1 MSAKVMYFSDKLP
14 IHNGLKKGEARR
26 VVFSG
31 ISRHVLG

>member
-14 IHNGLKKGEARR
+14 IHNGLKNGEAGR

-31 ISRHVLG
+31 ISSSVLG